1 MRVVCLFAAVVL
13 AVPAADITGKWKGQ
27 MESGREAVFDLKQDG
42 TKVTGSMAGPNGEAR
57 KITQGELT
65 GDNISLT
72 VASEWEGNP
81 VKLLVKGKVTGNEM
95 KLSIEAESGGWGTS
109 AVVKKEA
116 APSSSRDFNGQWS
129 GTSAS
134 GDFRIRLLS
143 ADAREI
149 SFTLAGTDVKTK
161 ITSFKLD
168 GNSIE
173 AAYEFLL
180 GENRLESRIVGKLDA
195 DTGSGTYKTK
205 ALANGSDVDEGTWK
219 VARRP

>member
-1 MRVVCLFAAVVL
+1 MRVVCLFAAAVL
-13 AVPAADITGKWKGQ
+13 AVPAADVTGKWKGQ

-42 TKVTGSMAGPNGEAR
+42 TRVTGSMAGPNGEAR

-65 GDNISLT
+65 ADNISLT

-95 KLSIEAESGGWGTS
+95 KLSIEAEGGGWGTS
-109 AVVKKEA
+109 AVVKKDA
-116 APSSSRDFNGQWS
+116 GQTSRDFNGQWS

-149 SFTLAGTDVKTK
+149 SFTFAGTEVKTK

-168 GNSIE
+168 GSSIE

-195 DTGSGTYKTK
+195 NTGEGTYKTK
-205 ALANGSDVDEGTWK
+205 ALANGTAIDEGTWK